1 MHLLTSARAPNHE
14 RSDVTLSRFARL
26 TLPLVA
32 AALIVPL
39 AAAPAA
45 GLERPESDVDSL
57 NSTGVSVELE
67 PSSDGDSVSRVSG
80 PAPELNAA
88 AAGTVTGRVLVTPIG
103 GGSPVPAT
111 SGATLVRFWLSV
123 GGVYQQQG
131 TTTTFDSD
139 GDFSVEG
146 LPAGTYRIEVL
157 SFDGG
162 APGKA
167 FYLDEEFWVDA
178 DEIAFNEGAGTNL
191 PTITVD
197 PITIATGR
205 IAGADRY
212 ATSVAISQSLM
223 AAGEADV
230 VYLVNGLGYADA
242 LSAGPAA
249 GISNGVV
256 LLTRPDQ
263 LPSVVATELARL
275 DPARVVIAGGTSAI
289 GSRVVNSVRSILP
302 TADIDRIAGA
312 DRYATSRAIVADAWP
327 EGATVVGIATG
338 RNFPDALALGAAV
351 GSTSGPVVLVDGARS
366 SLDSTTRSFL
376 TNLAPA
382 SVAIAGGPV
391 GVSNGIQQGLNGL
404 SSSPSVQR
412 FGGDDRYETARL
424 INDAFFS
431 ELAPDYAFIATGAGF
446 ADALA
451 GGPLA
456 IGYGAPI
463 HLSTQRCLDAE
474 TANDIV
480 FSFVR
485 EVYALGG
492 TAVLS
497 NRVINGS
504 AC

>member
-1 MHLLTSARAPNHE
+1 M
-14 RSDVTLSRFARL
+14 TLSRFARL

-57 NSTGVSVELE
+57 GSTGASVELE
-67 PSSDGDSVSRVSG
+67 PSSGGDADTRVG
-80 PAPELNAA
+80 GTAPELNAV
-88 AAGTVTGRVLVTPIG
+88 AAGTVTGRVLVTPAG

-111 SGATLVRFWLSV
+111 SGGTIVRFWMPV
-123 GGVYQQQG
+123 DGVYQQQG
-131 TTTTFDSD
+131 TTTTFDGD

-178 DEIAFNEGAGTNL
+178 DEFTFSDGVGYTL
-191 PTITVD
+191 DPITVD
-197 PITIATGR
+197 PISIATGR

-223 AAGEADV
+223 AAGQADV

-275 DPARVVIAGGTSAI
+275 NPSRVVITGGTSAI
-289 GSRVVNSVRSILP
+289 GSRVVSSVRSVLP
-302 TADIDRIAGA
+302 SADIERIAGV

-327 EGATVVGIATG
+327 EGADVIGIATG

-351 GSTSGPVVLVDGARS
+351 GNNGGPVVLVDGART

-376 TNLAPA
+376 TNLAPE
-382 SVAIAGGPV
+382 SVAIAGGTV
-391 GVSNGIQQGLNGL
+391 GVSNGIQQGLNAL
-404 SSSPSVQR
+404 SSDPSVQR
-412 FGGDDRYETARL
+412 YGGADRYETARL
-424 INDAFFS
+424 INDAFFGQ
-431 ELAPDYAFIATGAGF
+431 LAPDYAFIATGAGF

-463 HLSTQRCLDAE
+463 YLSTQRCLAAE

-480 FSFVR
+480 LNFVR

-492 TAVLS
+492 TAVLA